1 MFNLLSKLK
10 SWDYELLS
18 LVEIIHRR
26 SPSLFPLKIQG
37 ERLNKSERVI
47 NREPI
52 QGHKKYLQLLH
63 QRQAVAMEIGTP
75 DATADTAL
83 QLLENQKVSNLQHF
97 IVGKGF
103 HQPTIVTTET
113 QTQHLSVCKR
123 TLGIT
128 NAII

>member
-26 SPSLFPLKIQG
+26 ISPSLFRLKIQG

-63 QRQAVAMEIGTP
+63 QRQAVAIEIGTP
-75 DATADTAL
+75 YATADTAL
-83 QLLENQKVSNLQHF
+83 QLLGKSKGLQSAF
-97 IVGKGF
+97 G
-103 HQPTIVTTET
+103 
-113 QTQHLSVCKR
+113 
-123 TLGIT
+123 
-128 NAII
+128 